1 VKPLESA
8 AGGVGGDGSFLVYL
22 VSSKNEE
29 RSSPDRWSGANVIE
43 TCGAPSCLW
52 MQELTIEGR
61 IVRCLKDLYS
71 RRDGVSEETDLRE
84 GVGDRLKEK
93 RELTKEEAL
102 ELDMEG
108 NAV

>member
-1 VKPLESA
+1 
-8 AGGVGGDGSFLVYL
+8 

-29 RSSPDRWSGANVIE
+29 RSSPDRRSGANVIE
-43 TCGAPSCLW
+43 THGAPSRLR

-61 IVRCLKDLYS
+61 MVRRLKDLYS

-84 GVGDRLKEK
+84 GVGDRLKAK
-93 RELTKEEAL
+93 VEAL

>member
-8 AGGVGGDGSFLVYL
+8 AGGAGGDGSFLVYL

-29 RSSPDRWSGANVIE
+29 RSSLDRRSGANVIE
-43 TCGAPSCLW
+43 THGVPSHLR

-61 IVRCLKDLYS
+61 MVRRLKDFYS

-84 GVGDRLKEK
+84 GVGDRLKEE
-93 RELTKEEAL
+93 RELTKVEAL
-102 ELDMEG
+102 ELDMKG

>member
-1 VKPLESA
+1 
-8 AGGVGGDGSFLVYL
+8 

-29 RSSPDRWSGANVIE
+29 RSSPDRRSGVNVIE
-43 TCGAPSCLW
+43 MRGAPSHLR

-61 IVRCLKDLYS
+61 MVRRLKDLYS
-71 RRDGVSEETDLRE
+71 RRDGVSEETDLKE
-84 GVGDRLKEK
+84 GVGDKLKEE
-93 RELTKEEAL
+93 RELTKVEAL